1 MNDHQKNHATSQDD
15 NTKSTPSKNSKHI
28 KIKLWHF
35 ILVILGIILLTS
47 IITVVSTILISHQ
60 KSGLNKEQ
68 RANLKKI
75 EYVYQTLNKDYYK
88 KQSSDK
94 LTQSAIDGM
103 VKELKDPYSEYMTA
117 EETKQ
122 FNEGVSGDFV
132 GIGAE
137 MQKKNEQISV

>member
-103 VKELKDPYSEYMTA
+103 VKELKDPYVCNWCKDEWDK
-117 EETKQ
+117 EDWVQNKWCTKQ
-122 FNEGVSGDFV
+122 DWFIYTKESWNY
-132 GIGAE
+132 
-137 MQKKNEQISV
+137 